1 MTTQTKFSIPIL
13 DLKAQYKTIKSEIMS
28 AVEEVFESQ
37 YFILG
42 KEGSSLEEALAP
54 YCHTEFAIGCASGS
68 DALLIALMAIDI
80 KPGDEVITTPF
91 TFFATGGSI
100 SRLGAKPVFVDID
113 PDTFNIDPKLIE
125 EKITEHTR
133 AIMPVHLFGQCAEM
147 NEILAIAKKHNLVVI
162 EDAAQAIGSE
172 YHGKRAGSMGLIG
185 CLSFFP
191 SKNLGAAGDAG
202 MMLTNDPELA
212 EKLRIL
218 RVHGGKPKYYYR
230 MLGCNSRLDELQ
242 AAVLKVKFKYLES
255 WTKKRQ
261 ENALLYDELFAKHQ
275 LTEQVT
281 IPKVLPY
288 SRHIFHQYTIRVPK
302 REQLMAYLKENG
314 VGTEIYYPL
323 SLHQQDCFAYLGQQT
338 GSLPHSEKAAQ
349 EVLSLPIYPELTL
362 EQQEYVVSTIANFY
376 AQK

>member
-1 MTTQTKFSIPIL
+1 MTTQAKITVPLL
-13 DLKAQYKTIKSEIMS
+13 DLKAQHQTIKSEIMS
-28 AVEEVFESQ
+28 AVESVFESQ
-37 YFILG
+37 HFILG
-42 KEGSSLEEALAP
+42 KEGIALEEAIAP
-54 YCHTEFAIGCASGS
+54 YCHTKFAVGCASGS

-91 TFFATGGSI
+91 TFFATGGSV
-100 SRLGAKPVFVDID
+100 SRLGAKPVFVDIE

-125 EKITEHTR
+125 EKITDKTR
-133 AIMPVHLFGQCAEM
+133 AIIPVHLFGQCAEM
-147 NEILAIAKKHNLVVI
+147 DEILEIAKRHSLAVI

-172 YHGKRAGSMGLIG
+172 YHGKRAGSMGLVG

-202 MMLTNDPELA
+202 MMLTSDAELA
-212 EKLRIL
+212 EKLRVL

-242 AAVLKVKFKYLES
+242 AAVLRVKLRHLES
-255 WTKKRQ
+255 WTKARQ
-261 ENALLYDELFAKHQ
+261 ENAARYDKLFTDYK
-275 LTEQVT
+275 LTKQVKT
-281 IPKVLPY
+281 PKVLSY
-288 SRHIFHQYTIRVPK
+288 SRHIFHQYTIQVKERD
-302 REQLMAYLKENG
+302 ELMANLKENNI
-314 VGTEIYYPL
+314 GTEVYYPL
-323 SLHQQDCFAYLGQQT
+323 SLHEQDCFAYLGKT
-338 GSLPHSEKAAQ
+338 SLPNSEKAAK